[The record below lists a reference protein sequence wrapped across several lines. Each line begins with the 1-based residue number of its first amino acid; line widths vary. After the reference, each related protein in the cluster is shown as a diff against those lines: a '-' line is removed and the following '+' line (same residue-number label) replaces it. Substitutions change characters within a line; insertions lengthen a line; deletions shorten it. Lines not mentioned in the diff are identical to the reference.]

1 MIWVAW
7 RQFRTQALVTLGLLV
22 AFAGLVVVTGLHL
35 HHVYSSLGGARC
47 QSSNDCTDLVR
58 VDRPVA
64 DLLWPALFAIP
75 LLLGMFWGA
84 PLVGREL
91 ESGTY
96 RLAWTQSVTR
106 RRWLSVRV
114 ALVTV
119 AALAVAGLASWL
131 VSWWYAPLDAVN
143 QNSFDPSVFGARGVL
158 AVGYAGFAVALGVAA
173 GALTR
178 RTLPAMASTLAG
190 FAGVRIAFTLWIR
203 PHLLPA
209 RHMFASITTGKGV
222 AFVGSRWG
230 LSVAPGA
237 PPVPN
242 SWLISSRLVE
252 HASNSPT
259 IAQLHVLIARVCP
272 AIANPTGG
280 GKGAGKGFTPAAIS
294 CTQALSRHLQSLV
307 VYQPRSH
314 YWPLQALETGIYLA
328 AALALIGATIW
339 RLGRRARPAPAPAL
353 SESRERTVVA
363 VEVAPGV
370 GVPPARRSED
380 TQQRHRRLPTLNRH
394 PPRT

>member
-7 RQFRTQALVTLGLLV
+7 RQFRTQAVVTLGLLV
-22 AFAGLVVVTGLHL
+22 AFAGLVLVTGLHL

-47 QSSNDCTDLVR
+47 QSRNNCSELLR
-58 VDRPVA
+58 VDRPMA

-96 RLAWTQSVTR
+96 RLAWTQSVSR

-114 ALVTV
+114 ALVILV
-119 AALAVAGLASWL
+119 ALAVAGLATWL

-158 AVGYAGFAVALGVAA
+158 AIGYAGFAVALGVAA

-178 RTLPAMASTLAG
+178 RTLPAMAATLAG

-209 RHMFASITTGKGV
+209 REMLASITTGKGLG
-222 AFVGSRWG
+222 FVGSRFG
-230 LSVAPGA
+230 LSATSGA
-237 PPVPN
+237 PPLPG
-242 SWLISSRLVE
+242 SWLISSRLVDR
-252 HASNSPT
+252 ASNSPST
-259 IAQLHVLIARVCP
+259 AQLHVLIARVCP
-272 AIANPTGG
+272 AIANPAGG
-280 GKGAGKGFTPAAIS
+280 GKGPGKGLTPAAIS
-294 CTQALSRHLQSLV
+294 CTQALSRHLQNLI

-314 YWPLQALETGIYLA
+314 YWPLQALETGIYLT
-328 AALALIGATIW
+328 AALALISATIW
-339 RLGRRARPAPAPAL
+339 RFGRRARPTPAVI
-353 SESRERTVVA
+353 ESRERTVVA
-363 VEVAPGV
+363 PAVAREV
-370 GVPPARRSED
+370 GVSSVRRSED
-380 TQQRHRRLPTLNRH
+380 SEQRPRRLGTLNRQ